1 MVIFYHSLIS
11 YLKYCQISPLQ
22 WLSWG
27 IFKCIGKITT
37 WLHNLT
43 SSVFKITNW
52 FFPNVTV
59 FQIWPVRFFF
69 LVSLLMNLN
78 IFDVFQFIAVSC
90 SFMLKLFHSLP
101 VKDSSTRLTWC
112 FRLIFALQG
121 ILDSSCIFLAQD
133 LESAIY
139 PRNPDF
145 F

>member
-90 SFMLKLFHSLP
+90 SFMLKFFHSLP